1 MTTGYQWAKRTKT
14 NQLYAELVAKP
25 KGNKFGAK
33 KVKLDGHS
41 FDSQYEA
48 KIYSEFKLLQRAGR
62 ISGLEVHPK
71 FPLSVNG
78 VEIASYKA
86 DFRYIEAKDNSVH
99 VVDVKSPPTAKKRDF
114 VLIRKLMRAVHGI
127 DVEVLST

>member
-1 MTTGYQWAKRTKT
+1 MTTGYQWAKKTKT
-14 NQLYAELVAKP
+14 AELYAELVAST

-48 KIYSEFKLLQRAGR
+48 KIYSELKLLERLGH
-62 ISGLEVHPK
+62 ISGLEIHPK
-71 FPLSVNG
+71 FQLSVNG

-86 DFRYIEAKDNSVH
+86 DFRYVEAKDNSVH
-99 VVDVKSPPTAKKRDF
+99 VVDVKSPPTAAKRDF
-114 VLIRKLMRAVHGI
+114 VLVRKLMRAIHGI